1 MLGNIV
7 TLLFK
12 LIVPWVLWAGGV
24 MEGGGNAMASILLE
38 VGVLYAPAG
47 GGALVLFFLTTVMM
61 AGHKLVRRL
70 VRR

>member
-1 MLGNIV
+1 
-7 TLLFK
+7 
-12 LIVPWVLWAGGV
+12 